1 MELRAEADIHF
12 ALGYAHDT
20 MVVAMSTS
28 PDNVLG
34 SIKRAGIDQ
43 IGLVCEF
50 EASAMGEVVE
60 WTPRKLARAAL
71 REAIPKMVLGK
82 EPPVQFL
89 MWLFVVPESVSLLHC
104 YGSIEKSNGSLD
116 ALFHFR
122 LLEKDSFSRGL
133 GKQMGYI
140 PPIPE
145 QRMVEL
151 DSLIQQVGAGGAL
164 WFGSTH
170 VTELGQPPKTLLM
183 NSGTRIS
190 RVARRSR
197 LLFVLPL
204 AGRPHQV
211 WTMSSHPEGC
221 EAFANLDAEE
231 NPSVF
236 PVELLAEE
244 IPGENLRLDVHKLD
258 NAMEVLVGG
267 FDGFPEIL
275 SKVDPQYRITE
286 ETPIK
291 LATILNE
298 HCFPLGVLVLS
309 AKSFWTAHPIEVEV
323 EMADGAE

>member
-20 MVVAMSTS
+20 MVVALSTS
-28 PDNVLG
+28 PGNVLD

-43 IGLVCEF
+43 IGLVCAF
-50 EASAMGEVVE
+50 GASALGEVVE

-71 REAIPKMVLGK
+71 REVMPKLVLGK
-82 EPPVQFL
+82 EPPDQFL
-89 MWLFVVPESVSLLHC
+89 MWLFAAPETVSLLHC

-116 ALFHFR
+116 ALYHFR
-122 LLEKDSFSRGL
+122 LLEKDSFFRGL
-133 GKQMGYI
+133 EQYMGDI

-145 QRMVEL
+145 HRMAVL
-151 DSLIQQVGAGGAL
+151 DSLIQEVGAGGVL

-170 VTELGQPPKTLLM
+170 VTEPGQPPKTLLM
-183 NSGTRIS
+183 NSGTKIS
-190 RVARRSR
+190 RVARIGR

-204 AGRPHQV
+204 AGRPHQK

-221 EAFANLDAEE
+221 GTFANIDAEE

-236 PVELLAEE
+236 PVGLLADEF
-244 IPGENLRLDVHKLD
+244 PGENLQLDVHQIN

-267 FDGFPEIL
+267 FAGFPEIL
-275 SKVDPQYRITE
+275 SKTDPQYRITE

-298 HCFPLGVLVLS
+298 HCFPLGILVLS
-309 AKSFWTAHPIEVEV
+309 TKSFWTAHPIEVE
-323 EMADGAE
+323 MADSAE